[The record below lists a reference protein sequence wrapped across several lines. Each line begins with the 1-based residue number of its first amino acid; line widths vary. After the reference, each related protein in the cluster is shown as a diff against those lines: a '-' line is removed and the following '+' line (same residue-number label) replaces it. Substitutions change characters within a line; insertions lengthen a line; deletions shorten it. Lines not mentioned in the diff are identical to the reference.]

1 MITNGIK
8 HDLKIGQMVWSI
20 RCTGGQKFIIEGF
33 TEKRV
38 VCREIDQ
45 TGRGYRSATSNH
57 CPSSL
62 FVIERVKSRQDS
74 VIL

>member
-1 MITNGIK
+1 MKTNGIK
-8 HDLKIGQMVWSI
+8 HNLKVGQKVWSI
-20 RCTGGQKFIIEGF
+20 RCTGGQEFIIEGF
-33 TEKRV
+33 TAKRV

-62 FVIERVKSRQDS
+62 FVVDAVKNRSDS